1 MGVVGVSE
9 SERASVFRLLSGI
22 LLLGNVDFEDS
33 GAAGSQVTSG
43 DELGKVAELL
53 QVDPDELEKALTYR
67 TMSAGGAR
75 RRSIHMIPLDVAR
88 ARDSRDALAKEVY
101 GCLFD

>member
-1 MGVVGVSE
+1 MQQPENYAYLSTCTGIDDLDDAESYRVVQQAMGVVGASE

-53 QVDPDELEKALTYR
+53 QVDPDEPEKALT
-67 TMSAGGAR
+67 
-75 RRSIHMIPLDVAR
+75 
-88 ARDSRDALAKEVY
+88 
-101 GCLFD
+101 